1 MLSILLVKW
10 LSTAI
15 VVIGVSVAVVRL
27 GPKLGGVLAGT
38 PIVLG
43 PGYFFMLREQPSAFV
58 ADAALGS
65 LHAMLATL
73 AFCLSYVL
81 LAGRWGALASVA
93 LAAALWVPVAAA
105 VAVLP
110 GGVALALAA
119 IGLGMILA
127 LRLMNSLG
135 LARSAV
141 SAPLHWGDLLIR
153 GALAGAIVCLATAI
167 LDDFAPAVSGVALS
181 FPIGM
186 LTIALT
192 LHQRYGA
199 EVARATLADTQL
211 GMLSLIAFS
220 AVLASSVES
229 LASVFVFGL
238 SLAASLLVSILL
250 WFLHSI
256 RPVSPSS
263 AEASSA

>member
-1 MLSILLVKW
+1 MLSMLFLKW
-10 LSTAI
+10 LSTAM
-15 VVIGVSVAVVRL
+15 VVIIVSVAVVRL

-93 LAAALWVPVAAA
+93 MAATLWVPVAAA
-105 VAVLP
+105 AAALP
-110 GGVALALAA
+110 GGVALALSV

-127 LRLMNSLG
+127 MRLMNSLG
-135 LARSAV
+135 LARSSV
-141 SAPLHWGDLLIR
+141 SAQLNWGDLLLR
-153 GALAGAIVCLATAI
+153 GALAGAIVCLATAV

-192 LHQRYGA
+192 LHQRYGV
-199 EVARATLADTQL
+199 ELARATLADTQK
-211 GMLSLIAFS
+211 GMLSLVVFS
-220 AVLASSVES
+220 AVLALSVES
-229 LASVFVFGL
+229 LDSVFVFVL
-238 SLAASLLVSILL
+238 SLVASILVSTLL
-250 WFLHSI
+250 WFLHAD
-256 RPVSPSS
+256 RPETSPFR
-263 AEASSA
+263 

>member
-1 MLSILLVKW
+1 MLSLLLVKW
-10 LSTAI
+10 LSTAL
-15 VVIGVSVAVVRL
+15 VVIGVSLAVIRL
-27 GPKLGGVLAGT
+27 GPRLGGVLAGT

-43 PGYFFMLREQPSAFV
+43 PGYFFILREQPSPFV

-81 LAGRWGALASVA
+81 MAGRWGALASVA

-105 VAVLP
+105 ATLLP

-119 IGLGMILA
+119 IGLVMILA

-135 LARSAV
+135 LARSTV
-141 SAPLHWGDLLIR
+141 SAPLHWRDLLVR
-153 GALAGAIVCLATAI
+153 GGLAGAIVCLSTVV
-167 LDDFAPAVSGVALS
+167 LDDIAPAVSGVALS

-192 LHQRYGA
+192 LHQRYGV
-199 EVARATLADTQL
+199 EVARATMADTQL
-211 GMLSLIAFS
+211 GMLSLVAFS
-220 AVLASSVES
+220 AVLASSVQS
-229 LASVFVFGL
+229 LAPAFAFGL
-238 SLAASLLVSILL
+238 SLAASLLVSTLL
-250 WFLHSI
+250 WLLHSI
-256 RPVSPSS
+256 RR
-263 AEASSA
+263 